1 MALKTFG
8 FIVSAAEFSGAP
20 HRSEIA
26 VGDFRMIIH
35 GVGRPQDGA
44 EAARLLLAD
53 GAQLIELCG
62 GFSAHETA
70 DVLTA
75 VDGAVPVGAVRY
87 GPEAIAGM
95 HALFN

>member
-1 MALKTFG
+1 
-8 FIVSAAEFSGAP
+8 
-20 HRSEIA
+20 
-26 VGDFRMIIH
+26 MIIH